1 MTKVAIK
8 NLEGKEVGNLELNPL
23 LFDVPMNDALV
34 HQVYVSLSNNLREPI
49 AHTKNRGD
57 RRGSGIKP
65 WNQKGTGR
73 ARVGSRRTPLWKKGG
88 VVHGPRNDRNFST
101 KVNRKMRQKA
111 ALIVLSEKVRRGML
125 IVVDSLILK
134 EQKTKFYSQA
144 LSAFGCLGKSIVMAF
159 SNRESGSR
167 LAARNLDRV
176 ENLPVVN
183 LSVYDLLNSQYIVM
197 SQESVKELEV
207 RFKEWTEKD
216 VKAEMKE
223 GKEVK
228 EVKEAKA

>member
-1 MTKVAIK
+1 MVKATVK
-8 NLEGKEVGNLELNPL
+8 NLEGKEVGAIELNPT
-23 LFDVPMNDALV
+23 LFDMPMNDALV
-34 HQVYVSLSNNLREPI
+34 HQVFVSLSNNLREPI

-57 RRGSGIKP
+57 RRGSGMKP

-125 IVVDSLILK
+125 VIVDSLLLK

-144 LSAFGCLGKSIVMAF
+144 LAAFGCTGKSVVMAF
-159 SNRESGSR
+159 SYRESGSR

-176 ENLPVVN
+176 VDTPAVN
-183 LSVYDLLNSQYIVM
+183 LSAYDLLNAQYIVM
-197 SQESVKELEV
+197 SREGIAELET
-207 RFKEWTEKD
+207 RFKEWTEADATKKSEASS
-216 VKAEMKE
+216 KAPSAPGME
-223 GKEVK
+223 
-228 EVKEAKA
+228 

>member
-1 MTKVAIK
+1 MTKIAIK
-8 NLEGKEVGNLELNPL
+8 NLEGKEVGSTELNPV

-57 RRGSGIKP
+57 RRGSGMKP

-144 LSAFGCLGKSIVMAF
+144 LSAFGCAGKSAVMAF

-183 LSVYDLLNSQYIVM
+183 LSVYDLLNAQYIIM
-197 SQESVKELEV
+197 SQESITELET
-207 RFKEWTEKD
+207 RFKDWTAAD
-216 VKAEMKE
+216 AVKGALVT
-223 GKEVK
+223 EV
-228 EVKEAKA
+228 AKATK

>member
-1 MTKVAIK
+1 MMKVAVK
-8 NLEGKEVGNLELNPL
+8 NLEGKEAGSVELNPM
-23 LFDVPMNDALV
+23 LFDMPMNDALV
-34 HQVYVSLSNNLREPI
+34 HQVFVSLSNNLREPI

-57 RRGSGIKP
+57 RRGSGMKP

-111 ALIVLSEKVRRGML
+111 VLIVLSEKVRRGML
-125 IVVDSLILK
+125 VVVDSLILK

-144 LSAFGCLGKSIVMAF
+144 LSAFGCVGKSVVMAF

-176 ENLPVVN
+176 MNTPTAN
-183 LSVYDLLNSQYIVM
+183 LSVYDLLNAQYIVM
-197 SQESVKELEV
+197 SKESISELET
-207 RFKEWTEKD
+207 RFKEWMTAD
-216 VKAEMKE
+216 A
-223 GKEVK
+223 VK
-228 EVKEAKA
+228 EVETAPVSAKQ

>member
-1 MTKVAIK
+1 MAVK
-8 NLEGKEVGNLELNPL
+8 NLEGKEVGAIELNPT
-23 LFDVPMNDALV
+23 LFDMPMNDALV
-34 HQVYVSLSNNLREPI
+34 HQVFVSLSNNLREPI

-57 RRGSGIKP
+57 RRGSGMKP

-111 ALIVLSEKVRRGML
+111 ALIVLSEKVRRGL
-125 IVVDSLILK
+125 LVVVDSLILK

-144 LSAFGCLGKSIVMAF
+144 LSAFGCTGKSAVMAF
-159 SNRESGSR
+159 SHRESGSR

-176 ENLPVVN
+176 VNTPVVN
-183 LSVYDLLNSQYIVM
+183 LSVYDLLNAQYIVM
-197 SQESVKELEV
+197 SKESIAELET
-207 RFKEWTEKD
+207 RFKEWTEADATK
-216 VKAEMKE
+216 KAKASSEKTPVTP
-223 GKEVK
+223 GKE
-228 EVKEAKA
+228 

>member
-1 MTKVAIK
+1 MTKIAVK
-8 NLEGKEVGNLELNPL
+8 NLEGKEVGSADLNPV
-23 LFDVPMNDALV
+23 LFDMPMNDALV

-57 RRGSGIKP
+57 RRGSGMKP

-111 ALIVLSEKVRRGML
+111 VLIVLSEKIRRGML
-125 IVVDSLILK
+125 ILVDSLILK
-134 EQKTKFYSQA
+134 EQKTKLYNQA
-144 LSAFGCLGKSIVMAF
+144 LTAFGCSGKSVVMAF

-176 ENLPVVN
+176 GNLPVVN
-183 LSVYDLLNSQYIVM
+183 LSVYDLLNAQYIVM
-197 SQESVKELEV
+197 SKESIAELET
-207 RFKEWTEKD
+207 RFKEWIIGD
-216 VKAEMKE
+216 A
-223 GKEVK
+223 
-228 EVKEAKA
+228 AKAVKPSVEEVTK

>member
-1 MTKVAIK
+1 MTKIAVK
-8 NLEGKEVGNLELNPL
+8 NLEGKEVGSMELNPV
-23 LFDVPMNDALV
+23 LFDMPMNDALV

-57 RRGSGIKP
+57 RRGSGMKP

-134 EQKTKFYSQA
+134 EQKTKFYNQA
-144 LSAFGCLGKSIVMAF
+144 LTAFGCIGKSIVMAF

-207 RFKEWTEKD
+207 RFKEWTENAEAKE
-216 VKAEMKE
+216 AEMK
-223 GKEVK
+223 
-228 EVKEAKA
+228 A

>member
-1 MTKVAIK
+1 MMKVAVK
-8 NLEGKEVGNLELNPL
+8 NLEGKEVGALELNPT
-23 LFDVPMNDALV
+23 LFDMPMNDALV
-34 HQVYVSLSNNLREPI
+34 HQVFVSLSNNLREPI

-57 RRGSGIKP
+57 RRGSGMKP

-125 IVVDSLILK
+125 VVVDSLILK

-144 LSAFGCLGKSIVMAF
+144 LSAFGCTGKSVAMAF

-176 ENLPVVN
+176 INMPVVN
-183 LSVYDLLNSQYIVM
+183 LSVYDLLNTQYIVM
-197 SQESVKELEV
+197 SKESIAELET
-207 RFKEWTEKD
+207 RFKEWMTTD
-216 VKAEMKE
+216 AA
-223 GKEVK
+223 KEVK
-228 EVKEAKA
+228 SSVSDAVVAKE

>member
-1 MTKVAIK
+1 MKVAVK
-8 NLEGKEVGNLELNPL
+8 NLEGKEVGTAELNPA
-23 LFDVPMNDALV
+23 LFDMPMNDALV
-34 HQVYVSLSNNLREPI
+34 HQVFVSLSNNLREPI

-57 RRGSGIKP
+57 RRGSGMKP

-111 ALIVLSEKVRRGML
+111 TLIVLSEKVRRGML
-125 IVVDSLILK
+125 IIVDSLILK

-144 LSAFGCLGKSIVMAF
+144 LSAFGCVGKSAVMAF

-176 ENLPVVN
+176 ENLPAVN

-197 SQESVKELEV
+197 SKEGVGELEV
-207 RFKEWTEKD
+207 RFKEWMVADAT
-216 VKAEMKE
+216 KE
-223 GKEVK
+223 GKSSVSDAVVAK
-228 EVKEAKA
+228 E

>member
-1 MTKVAIK
+1 MMKIAVK
-8 NLEGKEVGNLELNPL
+8 NLEGKEVGNAELNPL

-57 RRGSGIKP
+57 RRGSGMKP

-144 LSAFGCLGKSIVMAF
+144 LSAFGCAGKSAVMAF

-176 ENLPVVN
+176 ENLPAVN

-197 SQESVKELEV
+197 SKESIGELET
-207 RFKEWTEKD
+207 RFKEWTVAD
-216 VKAEMKE
+216 VAKGAKVPEAEVVT
-223 GKEVK
+223 VK
-228 EVKEAKA
+228 K